1 MTGTRVGW
9 IGTGVM
15 GAPMCGHLLA
25 SGYPVTVFNR
35 TPERARGLLER
46 GAAWAESPQAVAQ
59 HADVVFT
66 MVGFPDDLREI
77 VLGPAGT
84 LAGAGHG
91 TILVDM
97 TTSEPSL
104 AREIYE
110 AARARGVASLDAP
123 VSGGDVGARAAGLS
137 IMVGGDQDAFERVA
151 PLLRCLGATI
161 VHQGP
166 AGAGQHTKMVNQ
178 ILVAS
183 GMVAVSEALLYA
195 HQAGLDLP
203 TVLQSV
209 SGGAAGSWSLTH
221 YRRASSPGTSRR
233 ASAWTTSSRTWA
245 SRWRRRGGCASRCRA
260 SPWWSSSISR
270 SSRRATAAR
279 ARMPSC
285 SRSRGF
291 RPWSGR
297 LHLQHLRRRVER
309 ADRRRHAR
317 VARGLHQHLD
327 QLLARDA
334 EVEGAREVQLQLLG
348 PSERRELC
356 HGAQA
361 PAAQIEVRARPEH
374 AEHELRHQA
383 EELRC
388 ELLRRQLPAAGAR
401 APELRRDL
409 EAAREVVRLSR
420 HRVSPL

>member
-15 GAPMCGHLLA
+15 GAPMCGHLFA

-91 TILVDM
+91 TILV
-97 TTSEPSL
+97 
-104 AREIYE
+104 
-110 AARARGVASLDAP
+110 
-123 VSGGDVGARAAGLS
+123 
-137 IMVGGDQDAFERVA
+137 
-151 PLLRCLGATI
+151 
-161 VHQGP
+161 
-166 AGAGQHTKMVNQ
+166 
-178 ILVAS
+178 AS

-195 HQAGLDLP
+195 TRPGSICP
-203 TVLQSV
+203 PS
-209 SGGAAGSWSLTH
+209 SSRSRAAPPARGRSRTT
-221 YRRASSPGTSRR
+221 RRASSPGTSRR

-285 SRSRGF
+285 SRSRGS

-348 PSERRELC
+348 PSERRELR

-383 EELRC
+383 EELRR

-420 HRVSPL
+420 HRFSPL

>member
-66 MVGFPDDLREI
+66 MVGFPDDVREI

-137 IMVGGDQDAFERVA
+137 IMVGGDRDAFERVA

-221 YRRASSPGTSRR
+221 YAPR
-233 ASAWTTSSRTWA
+233 
-245 SRWRRRGGCASRCRA
+245 
-260 SPWWSSSISR
+260 I
-270 SSRRATAAR
+270 
-279 ARMPSC
+279 
-285 SRSRGF
+285 
-291 RPWSGR
+291 
-297 LHLQHLRRRVER
+297 
-309 ADRRRHAR
+309 
-317 VARGLHQHLD
+317 
-327 QLLARDA
+327 LARDFAPGFRVDHFVKDMGIALA
-334 EVEGAREVQLQLLG
+334 EAR
-348 PSERRELC
+348 RM
-356 HGAQA
+356 
-361 PAAQIEVRARPEH
+361 
-374 AEHELRHQA
+374 
-383 EELRC
+383 
-388 ELLRRQLPAAGAR
+388 
-401 APELRRDL
+401 
-409 EAAREVVRLSR
+409 RLSLPGLALVEQLYLALVAQGDGR
-420 HRVSPL
+420 QGTHALVLALARLSAVEWPATPSAPPPPR

>member
-137 IMVGGDQDAFERVA
+137 IMVGGDRDAFERVA

-221 YRRASSPGTSRR
+221 YAPR
-233 ASAWTTSSRTWA
+233 
-245 SRWRRRGGCASRCRA
+245 
-260 SPWWSSSISR
+260 I
-270 SSRRATAAR
+270 
-279 ARMPSC
+279 
-285 SRSRGF
+285 
-291 RPWSGR
+291 
-297 LHLQHLRRRVER
+297 
-309 ADRRRHAR
+309 
-317 VARGLHQHLD
+317 
-327 QLLARDA
+327 LARDFAPGFRVDHFVKDMGIALA
-334 EVEGAREVQLQLLG
+334 EAR
-348 PSERRELC
+348 RM
-356 HGAQA
+356 
-361 PAAQIEVRARPEH
+361 
-374 AEHELRHQA
+374 
-383 EELRC
+383 
-388 ELLRRQLPAAGAR
+388 
-401 APELRRDL
+401 
-409 EAAREVVRLSR
+409 RLSLPGLALVEQLYLALVAQGDGR
-420 HRVSPL
+420 QGTHALVLALARLSAVEWPATPSAPPPPR

>member
-66 MVGFPDDLREI
+66 MVGFPDDVREI
-77 VLGPAGT
+77 VLGPVGT

-137 IMVGGDQDAFERVA
+137 IMVGGDRDAFEHVA

-209 SGGAAGSWSLTH
+209 SGGAAG
-221 YRRASSPGTSRR
+221 
-233 ASAWTTSSRTWA
+233 
-245 SRWRRRGGCASRCRA
+245 
-260 SPWWSSSISR
+260 
-270 SSRRATAAR
+270 
-279 ARMPSC
+279 
-285 SRSRGF
+285 
-291 RPWSGR
+291 
-297 LHLQHLRRRVER
+297 
-309 ADRRRHAR
+309 RRHAR

-348 PSERRELC
+348 PSERRELR

-383 EELRC
+383 EELRR

-420 HRVSPL
+420 HRFSPL